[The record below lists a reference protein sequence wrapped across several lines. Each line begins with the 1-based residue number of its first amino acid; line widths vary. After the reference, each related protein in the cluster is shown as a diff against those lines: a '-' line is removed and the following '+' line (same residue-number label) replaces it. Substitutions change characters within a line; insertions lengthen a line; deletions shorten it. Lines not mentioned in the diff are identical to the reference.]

1 MATNLQKE
9 LNLLRSILPSD
20 DHLQMQLFG
29 DYNQV
34 CLKLNSDIEI
44 SFCIDSLDTSI
55 KSLTL
60 NNIYDL
66 HILKKGLLKHEQWI
80 NIQDYFN
87 QLIQQSNSTTSLY
100 SIIQLIQEKLTE
112 NNEKEDISIQK
123 FRNAE
128 LIYNQIVHDPTIDCS
143 NVLIGYEDRSTN
155 IHEIS
160 FNDFKNIDEDQVILF
175 SVFYYNRK
183 FLLF

>member
-1 MATNLQKE
+1 MAKNLQKE

-20 DHLQMQLFG
+20 DHLQIQSFG

-34 CLKLNSDIEI
+34 CLQLNSDIEI
-44 SFCIDSLDTSI
+44 SFCIDSLDTS
-55 KSLTL
+55 LTL
-60 NNIYDL
+60 NNIHDL

-112 NNEKEDISIQK
+112 NNEKEDTSIQK
-123 FRNAE
+123 FRSTE
-128 LIYNQIVHDPTIDCS
+128 LIYNQILHDPTIDRS
-143 NVLIGYEDRSTN
+143 NVLIGYEERLTN

-175 SVFYYNRK
+175 SAFYYNRK